1 MKAYEIIGAMED
13 TLDIFLESEGTE
25 SDKENYDYVMEFL
38 KEELNN
44 KSSSILKYIR
54 NLELDSKIAKDEAD
68 RLDNLSKS
76 KMNKVKKLKEYL
88 INIMQ
93 YLDKK
98 KIETDLGSYGIRN
111 SINAFSSSEFFKK
124 SSIFELIPNFSA
136 SILLFIIY
144 YLLYLICNEYPVTIL
159 APLSSPFFFI

>member
-1 MKAYEIIGAMED
+1 MKVYEIIGAMED
-13 TLDIFLESEGTE
+13 TLDIFLESEGAE

-54 NLELDSKIAKDEAD
+54 NLEADSKIAKDEAD

-88 INIMQ
+88 INIH
-93 YLDKK
+93 
-98 KIETDLGSYGIRN
+98 
-111 SINAFSSSEFFKK
+111 
-124 SSIFELIPNFSA
+124 
-136 SILLFIIY
+136 
-144 YLLYLICNEYPVTIL
+144 
-159 APLSSPFFFI
+159 

>member
-38 KEELNN
+38 KEELNK

-54 NLELDSKIAKDEAD
+54 NLEAD

-111 SINAFSSSEFFKK
+111 STKVDVYDMTLLPSEFIRVKEEVTPDKEKIADYIKK
-124 SSIFELIPNFSA
+124 NGELNGARI
-136 SILLFIIY
+136 
-144 YLLYLICNEYPVTIL
+144 VTGYSLQIR
-159 APLSSPFFFI
+159 

>member
-1 MKAYEIIGAMED
+1 MKAYEIIGAIED

-88 INIMQ
+88 I
-93 YLDKK
+93 
-98 KIETDLGSYGIRN
+98 
-111 SINAFSSSEFFKK
+111 
-124 SSIFELIPNFSA
+124 
-136 SILLFIIY
+136 
-144 YLLYLICNEYPVTIL
+144 
-159 APLSSPFFFI
+159 

>member
-76 KMNKVKKLKEYL
+76 KMNKVKK
-88 INIMQ
+88 
-93 YLDKK
+93 
-98 KIETDLGSYGIRN
+98 R
-111 SINAFSSSEFFKK
+111 
-124 SSIFELIPNFSA
+124 IFNK
-136 SILLFIIY
+136 Y
-144 YLLYLICNEYPVTIL
+144 YAV
-159 APLSSPFFFI
+159 FR

>member
-1 MKAYEIIGAMED
+1 MTNNKGGFRMKAYEIIGAMED

-88 INIMQ
+88 I
-93 YLDKK
+93 DKK

-111 SINAFSSSEFFKK
+111 STKVDVYDMTLLPSEFIRVKEEVTPDKEKIANYIKK
-124 SSIFELIPNFSA
+124 NGELNGARI
-136 SILLFIIY
+136 
-144 YLLYLICNEYPVTIL
+144 VTGYSLQIR
-159 APLSSPFFFI
+159 

>member
-13 TLDIFLESEGTE
+13 TLDIFLESDGTE
-25 SDKENYDYVMEFL
+25 VDKETYDDVMEFL

-68 RLDNLSKS
+68 RLDKISKS
-76 KMNKVKKLKEYL
+76 KMNKVKKLKDFL
-88 INIMQ
+88 LNIMQ

-98 KIETDLGSYGIRN
+98 QIETDLGSYGIRN
-111 SINAFSSSEFFKK
+111 STKVDVYDMALLPSEFIRIKEEVTPDKEKIADYIKK
-124 SSIFELIPNFSA
+124 NGELNGA
-136 SILLFIIY
+136 RIITGY
-144 YLLYLICNEYPVTIL
+144 SLQIR
-159 APLSSPFFFI
+159 

>member
-1 MKAYEIIGAMED
+1 MTNAKGGFRMKAYEIIGAMED

-88 INIMQ
+88 INIH
-93 YLDKK
+93 
-98 KIETDLGSYGIRN
+98 
-111 SINAFSSSEFFKK
+111 
-124 SSIFELIPNFSA
+124 
-136 SILLFIIY
+136 
-144 YLLYLICNEYPVTIL
+144 
-159 APLSSPFFFI
+159 